1 MKSVQNVVDRVTYTT
16 YRRLDRLLVL
26 AFALTIASFLISRG
40 IWESRTR
47 GVDAAASSITSDAAP
62 AVEHLSAARA
72 ELRHM
77 QGLLAS
83 MTSGFGEKETTSQ
96 MESSFQAARD
106 DFEREWNLYL
116 KLPAYAGEQELWNAI
131 TEDMRPMNDSIERT
145 LGMVVSGDLKGA
157 ALELNVRGRPSLERV
172 DAGLHRAVDINATN
186 SARLGARIT
195 ELRSSGRVL
204 GNVLDALS
212 AIFAAIAALLVVHL
226 ARQFAR
232 VAQLRM
238 SELEHFAGR
247 VAHDIRSPLM
257 SVGLALDVAK
267 RSPDVKGPA
276 RSAIDRGSRTLQ
288 RVGQLVDGLL
298 VFARAGASPEH
309 GEQTN
314 VQQVLDGVVEEMLP
328 VAQEKQIE
336 LRVQESRPTVIAC
349 SPGVLTS
356 LVSNLVGNALKYM
369 GDAPVRKVD
378 VRVRQVGHSVRV
390 EVQDTGPGIPRE
402 LREKI
407 FLPYVRGAE
416 SSVPGMGLGL
426 ATVRRLAEAH
436 GGAVGVGNIESG
448 SLFWFEIPGA
458 PAEPTQVGD
467 ASPVAVV
474 PPTLTTATQR
484 PARREP

>member
-1 MKSVQNVVDRVTYTT
+1 MKGVHSVVDRVPHTT

-26 AFALTIASFLISRG
+26 AFVLTIASFLVSRL

-47 GVDAAASSITSDAAP
+47 GIDAAASSITSDAAP

-72 ELRHM
+72 ELLHM

-83 MTSGFGEKETTSQ
+83 MTSAFGEKETTSQ
-96 MESSFQAARD
+96 MESSVQHARE

-116 KLPAYAGEQELWNAI
+116 KLPAYAGERELWNAI
-131 TEDMRPMNDSIERT
+131 TEDIRPMNDSIDRT
-145 LGMVVSGDLKGA
+145 LRMVASGDLKGA
-157 ALELNVRGRPSLERV
+157 SLELNVHGRPSFSRM
-172 DAGLHRAVDINATN
+172 DAGLHRAVDINARTT
-186 SARLGARIT
+186 AALGARIT
-195 ELRSSGRVL
+195 ELRSSGRIL
-204 GNVLDALS
+204 GRVLDALS
-212 AIFAAIAALLVVHL
+212 AIFAAICALLVVHL
-226 ARQFAR
+226 ARRFAR
-232 VAQLRM
+232 VTELRL

-257 SVGLALDVAK
+257 SVGLALDAAK
-267 RSPDVKGPA
+267 RSPEVKDPA
-276 RSAIDRGSRTLQ
+276 RSAIYRGARTLQ

-309 GEQTN
+309 GERAN
-314 VQQVLDGVVEEMLP
+314 VQQVLDGIVEEMLP
-328 VAQEKQIE
+328 AAQEKQIE
-336 LRVQESRPTVIAC
+336 LRVQESRPTVVAC

-369 GDAPVRKVD
+369 GDAPVRRVD
-378 VRVRQVGHSVRV
+378 VRARHVGQSVRV
-390 EVQDTGPGIPRE
+390 EVQDTGPGIPGE

-436 GGAVGVGNIESG
+436 GGAVGIGNIESG
-448 SLFWFEIPGA
+448 SLFWFEIPRA
-458 PAEPTQVGD
+458 PAGPARVGD
-467 ASPVAVV
+467 SPVADV
-474 PPTLTTATQR
+474 PPMLTRATQR
-484 PARREP
+484 PARRES